1 MDAARLSLNQITV
14 NALSLPEAVDAC
26 GRHGIPALAVWR
38 DKIAEVGL
46 ARAAALVRDAGL
58 HVSSVCRG
66 GMFTDPGADRTR
78 VLDDNRRAVEEA
90 AEMGADVLVLVCGP
104 LLDTDLPAARGRVR
118 DGVEALLPFAR
129 EAGVALGIEPL
140 HPMMISARSV
150 VSTLGQALDLAE
162 ELDPSGGALG
172 VVVDAYH
179 VWWDP
184 TLPEQ
189 IARAAGRILGYHVS
203 DWLPGTNDLL
213 LDRGMMGDGLID
225 LPGLSAQVAAAGWT
239 GPVEVEIL
247 SADLWRQ
254 DADDVLRTVRTRF
267 EECV

>member
-1 MDAARLSLNQITV
+1 MDAGRLSLNQITV
-14 NALSLPEAVDAC
+14 NALSLPEAVEAC
-26 GRHGIPALAVWR
+26 GRHEITALAVWR
-38 DKIAEVGL
+38 DKIADVGL
-46 ARAAALVRDAGL
+46 PRAASLVRDAGL

-66 GMFTDPGADRTR
+66 GMFTDPAADRAT

-90 AEMGADVLVLVCGP
+90 AELGADVLVLVCGP
-104 LLDTDLPAARGRVR
+104 LPDTDLPAARDRVR
-118 DGVEALLPFAR
+118 SGVEALLPFAR
-129 EAGVALGIEPL
+129 EAGVKLGIEPL
-140 HPMMISARSV
+140 HPMMIAERSV

-162 ELDPSGGALG
+162 DLDAAGDDLG

-184 TLPEQ
+184 ALAEQ

-203 DWLPGTNDLL
+203 DWLPRTTDLL

-225 LPGLSAQVAAAGWT
+225 LPALSAQVAAAGYA

-254 DADDVLRTVRTRF
+254 DVDDVLRTVRKRF